1 MRVKQQLNW
10 SVEFGQHCHRVR
22 FSFWLDFFILFLTI
36 FQLISRTQILMH
48 LPQII
53 QENIHFSCLALDK
66 LGVNSLR
73 NMVYHCGP
81 GLGLEM
87 ANKYT
92 KPFLFMKW
100 LFIYCVMQIRRR
112 GLPVTVTVLQS
123 TVQFYMKLHER
134 FEKPVEYG

>member
-1 MRVKQQLNW
+1 MSNY
-10 SVEFGQHCHRVR
+10 
-22 FSFWLDFFILFLTI
+22 FSIDFF
-36 FQLISRTQILMH
+36 
-48 LPQII
+48 
-53 QENIHFSCLALDK
+53 CLALDK
-66 LGVNSLR
+66 LGVNSIR
-73 NMVYHCGP
+73 HMVYHCGP